1 MTNRGIDSLMGR
13 SSHHKTKGGFWKR
26 IGNFFRFT
34 RRQPYLEQRGYYD
47 SFDDGIYARSP
58 ESFPYLPYS
67 LQDMLE
73 AKKIVGKNVLVA
85 SHRSTALWFRQ
96 GRKNQITLARP
107 RSEENKGRQGRLLH
121 VDSYKDY
128 VGEPVDILFWDSHTM
143 PADWK
148 EFVAR
153 VLSPRGVVIFVYSQ
167 YFDALENGLGAL
179 CDHLASLGMRSL
191 EFSGPGPRREIMTA
205 ELYYPP
211 RDNALDI

>member
-1 MTNRGIDSLMGR
+1 MGK
-13 SSHHKTKGGFWKR
+13 SHRKAKDGFWKR
-26 IGNFFRFT
+26 IGKLFASG
-34 RRQPYLEQRGYYD
+34 RRHQYLEQRGYYE
-47 SFDDGIYARSP
+47 SFDDDRYSRSP

-73 AKKIVGKNVLVA
+73 AKRIVGKNVLVA

-96 GRKNQITLARP
+96 GKKNRVTLARP
-107 RSEENKGRQGRLLH
+107 RREENKDRQGRLQH
-121 VDSYKDY
+121 VDSYKEYD
-128 VGEPVDILFWDSHTM
+128 GDPVDILVWDSHTM

-148 EFVAR
+148 DFIAR
-153 VLSPRGVVIFVYSQ
+153 ALSPQGVVIFVYSQ

-179 CDHLASLGMRSL
+179 RDHLVSLGMRSL
-191 EFSGPGPRREIMTA
+191 EFCNPGPRREIMTA

>member
-1 MTNRGIDSLMGR
+1 MGK
-13 SSHHKTKGGFWKR
+13 SHSDGKDGFWKR
-26 IGNFFRFT
+26 IGKLFASSQRH
-34 RRQPYLEQRGYYD
+34 PYLEQRGYYD
-47 SFDDGIYARSP
+47 SFDDDRYMRSP

-96 GRKNQITLARP
+96 GKKNSVTLARP
-107 RSEENKGRQGRLLH
+107 RHAENKGRQGRLQH

-128 VGEPVDILFWDSHTM
+128 NGAPVDILVWDSHTM
-143 PADWK
+143 PPDWK
-148 EFVAR
+148 EFIAR
-153 VLSPRGVVIFVYSQ
+153 VLSPQGVVIFVYSQ

-179 CDHLASLGMRSL
+179 CDHLASLGMRCL
-191 EFSGPGPRREIMTA
+191 EFCNPGPRREIMTA
-205 ELYYPP
+205 ALYYPP

>member
-1 MTNRGIDSLMGR
+1 MGKSR
-13 SSHHKTKGGFWKR
+13 SKGKDGFWKR
-26 IGNFFRFT
+26 IGKLFVSGGRH
-34 RRQPYLEQRGYYD
+34 PYLEQHGHYE
-47 SFDDGIYARSP
+47 SFKDKRYSRSP

-73 AKKIVGKNVLVA
+73 AKNISGKNVLVA

-96 GRKNQITLARP
+96 GKKNQVTLARP
-107 RSEENKGRQGRLLH
+107 RSEENKDRRGRLQH

-128 VGEPVDILFWDSHTM
+128 DGAPVDILVWDSHTM

-148 EFVAR
+148 EFLAR
-153 VLSPRGVVIFVYSQ
+153 VLSPQGVVIFVYSQ

-179 CDHLASLGMRSL
+179 RDHLVSQGMRSL
-191 EFSGPGPRREIMTA
+191 NFCNPGPRREIMTA